1 MQIRILNKSGTNHEV
16 SVTLLKNTPRGT
28 AHRKN
33 VQSRTKIFNNVLSA
47 VKTNSWLLSDETE
60 TRPERSTFT
69 RSLRARACV
78 RRRVHCWPF
87 IISSTL
93 FISHAFTIRY
103 YVLYSITI
111 SKLLWY
117 DWVEQIR
124 CQQCCKNN
132 TSPGNFTCI
141 AQLITRVTLYSMM
154 GG

>member
-28 AHRKN
+28 ARRKN

-87 IISSTL
+87 IIGSTL
-93 FISHAFTIRY
+93 FISYAFTIRY
-103 YVLYSITI
+103 CVLYTVHYYNIKTVMLWLNRTNSLSAVL
-111 SKLLWY
+111 SK
-117 DWVEQIR
+117 QHF
-124 CQQCCKNN
+124 
-132 TSPGNFTCI
+132 PGIFNV
-141 AQLITRVTLYSMM
+141 LHN
-154 GG
+154 

>member
-28 AHRKN
+28 ARRKN

-87 IISSTL
+87 IVSSTL

-103 YVLYSITI
+103 YVLYTVQYYNIETVMIWLSRTNSLSAAWSKQHFPRYFYMYCTI
-111 SKLLWY
+111 
-117 DWVEQIR
+117 
-124 CQQCCKNN
+124 N
-132 TSPGNFTCI
+132 
-141 AQLITRVTLYSMM
+141 
-154 GG
+154 